1 MYFNKQIWE
10 SIKVIKQNENEL
22 YKKNIKLQTEIFE
35 KVESKNLLKIEHSN
49 FPVIKKLRTLRNR
62 VHLQLGE
69 HHSDNDYNNFGY
81 EEKEM
86 MGRILC
92 KHPEPHILLYEY
104 MFVTSH
110 RHTCV

>member
-1 MYFNKQIWE
+1 M
-10 SIKVIKQNENEL
+10 
-22 YKKNIKLQTEIFE
+22 
-35 KVESKNLLKIEHSN
+35 KIEHSN

-86 MGRILC
+86 MGRILYTILTTEEFCSNIKYC
-92 KHPEPHILLYEY
+92 KNYE
-104 MFVTSH
+104 FLKVNFRNEISNIK
-110 RHTCV
+110 